1 LRSSTVLQV
10 RGRGLL
16 NAMVIDD
23 TKGVDAWD
31 LCLSLMKAGLLT
43 KPTHHNIIRLAP
55 PLVITEEEL
64 LESVGVIKKVV
75 LEATK

>member
-1 LRSSTVLQV
+1 V

-16 NAMVIDD
+16 NAVVIDD
-23 TKGVDAWD
+23 TKGIEAWD

-43 KPTHHNIIRLAP
+43 KPTHRNIIRLAP
-55 PLVITEEEL
+55 PLIINEEQMHEAI
-64 LESVGVIKKVV
+64 GIIKKVV

>member
-1 LRSSTVLQV
+1 M

-16 NAMVIDD
+16 NAVVIDD
-23 TKGVDAWD
+23 TKGIEAWD

-43 KPTHHNIIRLAP
+43 KPTHRNIIRLAP
-55 PLVITEEEL
+55 PLIINEEQMHEAI
-64 LESVGVIKKVV
+64 GIIKKVV